1 MKKKIYITIAV
12 AAVLC
17 LAVVALSLL
26 REAKP
31 HENASPTSTTS
42 TQASASTT
50 LPREAPEGWTEYRS
64 DEYHFSLLYPTT
76 LKETEHPEEGG
87 GMTVT
92 FEDIEPKTVSGFQ
105 IFIVPFSSTQITV
118 ERLKEGDPS
127 GVRTGL
133 KNITVDGATGAS
145 FYSTDSIL
153 GATAEVWFTRGG
165 YLYEVTTFR
174 ELAPSLANILATW
187 QFTN

>member
-1 MKKKIYITIAV
+1 MKKNIYITIAV

-31 HENASPTSTTS
+31 HGNASPTS

-50 LPREAPEGWTEYRS
+50 LPRDAPEGWTEYRS

-76 LKETEHPEEGG
+76 LKETEHPEKGG

-105 IFIVPFSSTQITV
+105 IFILPFSSTQITDA
-118 ERLKEGDPS
+118 RFKEDVPS
-127 GVRTGL
+127 GVRIGL
-133 KNITVDGATGAS
+133 KNITVDGATGVS
-145 FYSTDSIL
+145 FYSTDRVL
-153 GATAEVWFTRGG
+153 GATAEMWFTRGG
-165 YLYEVTTFR
+165 YLYEATTFK